1 MSSSLSRHFLL
12 PAAAVLA
19 LLLAACGE
27 EASERQAPEAKA
39 RTTYAGDVE
48 VVNSC
53 GLPNAAASMR
63 EYLRKS
69 GFDVV
74 SMRNDLFQN
83 HDETIVAIRTPDWEG
98 ATALANSL
106 HTGNLLY
113 IKNSRAYVDATVF
126 IGKDF
131 AELIQQDSL

>member
-1 MSSSLSRHFLL
+1 MPFALAFF
-12 PAAAVLA
+12 A
-19 LLLAACGE
+19 LLFAACGE
-27 EASERQAPEAKA
+27 SEPRNAAQAAKVK
-39 RTTYAGDVE
+39 TTYAGDVE

-63 EYLRKS
+63 EYLRRH

-74 SMRNDLFQN
+74 SMRNDLYQN
-83 HDETIVAIRTPDWEG
+83 HDETIVAVRTPDWEG
-98 ATALANSL
+98 AGALAQSL
-106 HTGNLLY
+106 HTENLLY

-131 AELIQQDSL
+131 ADLIQQDSL